1 MQQNEEK
8 KIEKKKKSI
17 VKDSQD
23 LISSRYF
30 KRYRKILKNSTIFKP
45 TRYRNTKSEEISTSE
60 IFFYSDIKI
69 FIVVGFCNIVNGVW
83 LQLFCYHLATYLLQF
98 IFGWGFRAVKRESF
112 IERCANKK
120 AFGKARRP
128 IKKLSFIG
136 LYFAIEK
143 KSFKTFICRKQIIKL
158 VMVPINESDMLNE
171 LFGNSGIGINDSGTT
186 LSQDQVNKR
195 NQQWILKLSEND
207 DMNTKKKE

>member
-1 MQQNEEK
+1 
-8 KIEKKKKSI
+8 
-17 VKDSQD
+17 
-23 LISSRYF
+23 
-30 KRYRKILKNSTIFKP
+30 
-45 TRYRNTKSEEISTSE
+45 
-60 IFFYSDIKI
+60 
-69 FIVVGFCNIVNGVW
+69 
-83 LQLFCYHLATYLLQF
+83 
-98 IFGWGFRAVKRESF
+98 
-112 IERCANKK
+112 
-120 AFGKARRP
+120 
-128 IKKLSFIG
+128 KLSFIG

-158 VMVPINESDMLNE
+158 VMVPIVILKDSMDIEASNESDMLNE